1 VSASPACLALHP
13 KECKCSAHLH
23 VCLVLMLSLRDL
35 GYSCHDIISTMFKV
49 TKSIPTLSE
58 HAKLEF
64 IKVRTPIW
72 SSSAH

>member
-1 VSASPACLALHP
+1 VSASPACLFLHP
-13 KECKCSAHLH
+13 KECKCSANLR
-23 VCLVLMLSLRDL
+23 VCLVLMLSFRDL

-64 IKVRTPIW
+64 IKVRTPVW
-72 SSSAH
+72 S